1 MRTTVIPAQITTVED
16 RIAANLNLTQ
26 IILLL
31 SSLFVATFIYAMLPH
46 RLSLTFYKYP
56 LFVLNFLL
64 FISLSMRIKGRVALN
79 WLFVL
84 SAYYFRPRYYVF
96 NKNDVAS
103 REIVMPVFST
113 MKKSAKSL
121 QLKELSVAKKIM
133 LAEQIVA
140 ENILNNPNA
149 KISFKKGGVNVYVQK
164 V

>member
-31 SSLFVATFIYAMLPH
+31 TSLFVATFIYAVFPH

-56 LFVLNFLL
+56 LFVINFFV
-64 FISLSMRIKGRVALN
+64 FITLSLRIKGRVVLN

-84 SAYYFRPRYYVF
+84 STYYFRPRYYVF
-96 NKNDVAS
+96 NKNDITL
-103 REIVMPVFST
+103 RNIILPVFQT
-113 MKKSAKSL
+113 KKKT
-121 QLKELSVAKKIM
+121 KSVAYSKETRVVKKIK
-133 LAEQIVA
+133 LAEQMIA

-149 KISFKKGGVNVYVQK
+149 KISFKKGGVNVYVQEI
-164 V
+164 

>member
-96 NKNDVAS
+96 NKNDVTS
-103 REIVMPVFST
+103 RDIVLPVFST
-113 MKKSAKSL
+113 KKSIKASYV
-121 QLKELSVAKKIM
+121 KESNVAKKIK
-133 LAEQIVA
+133 LAEQLIA

>member
-31 SSLFVATFIYAMLPH
+31 ASLFVATFIYAVFPH

-56 LFVLNFLL
+56 LFVINFIV
-64 FISLSMRIKGRVALN
+64 FITLSLRIKGRVVLN

-84 SAYYFRPRYYVF
+84 STYYFRPRYYVF
-96 NKNDVAS
+96 NKNDITL
-103 REIVMPVFST
+103 RNIVMPTFHT
-113 MKKSAKSL
+113 KKKTNAIAHS
-121 QLKELSVAKKIM
+121 KEKRVVEKIK
-133 LAEQIVA
+133 LAEQIVV

>member
-31 SSLFVATFIYAMLPH
+31 ASLFVATFIYAVFPH
-46 RLSLTFYKYP
+46 GLSLTFYKYP
-56 LFVLNFLL
+56 LFIINFII
-64 FISLSMRIKGRVALN
+64 FITLSLRIKGRVVLN

-84 SAYYFRPRYYVF
+84 STYYFRPRYYVF
-96 NKNDVAS
+96 NKNNITLRNVT
-103 REIVMPVFST
+103 MPVFQT
-113 MKKSAKSL
+113 KKKTKAIAHAKET
-121 QLKELSVAKKIM
+121 KVVKKIK
-133 LAEQIVA
+133 LAEQMIA

-149 KISFKKGGVNVYVQK
+149 KISFKKGGVNVYVQE

>member
-31 SSLFVATFIYAMLPH
+31 ASLFVATFIYAVFPH

-56 LFVLNFLL
+56 LFVINFII
-64 FISLSMRIKGRVALN
+64 FITLSLRIKGRVVLN

-84 SAYYFRPRYYVF
+84 STYYFRPRYYVF
-96 NKNDVAS
+96 NKNDITLRNV
-103 REIVMPVFST
+103 IMPAFQLK
-113 MKKSAKSL
+113 KKSKAAAFS
-121 QLKELSVAKKIM
+121 KETRVVKKIK
-133 LAEQIVA
+133 LAEQMIA

-149 KISFKKGGVNVYVQK
+149 KISFKKGGVNVYVQEI
-164 V
+164 